1 MIYNNMKDKQI
12 TILEKTY
19 SDEELCDLERDV
31 LESISVD
38 YNPILK
44 KVRSDEG
51 SFKVTIIWKP
61 KD

>member
-1 MIYNNMKDKQI
+1 MENKPI
-12 TILEKTY
+12 TIFEQTY

-31 LESISVD
+31 LEAISVD

-51 SFKVTIIWKP
+51 IFKVTITWEP
-61 KD
+61 E